1 MELDLYVALHYSTSN
16 SIMHWNSMS
25 TFATAFYA
33 VSAAVLDISLLN
45 VLQIALVMVAIAA
58 FALLFKPLL
67 VGIARAMVL
76 VVRPKLSRDERL
88 ADRKSTRLNS
98 SHLGISYAV

>member
-1 MELDLYVALHYSTSN
+1 
-16 SIMHWNSMS
+16 MHWISMS

-33 VSAAVLDISLLN
+33 VSAPVLDISLLN
-45 VLQIALVMVAIAA
+45 VLQIALAMVAIGA

-88 ADRKSTRLNS
+88 AQQELKFRQR
-98 SHLGISYAV
+98 A

>member
-1 MELDLYVALHYSTSN
+1 
-16 SIMHWNSMS
+16 MS

-88 ADRKSTRLNS
+88 AQQELKFRQR
-98 SHLGISYAV
+98 A